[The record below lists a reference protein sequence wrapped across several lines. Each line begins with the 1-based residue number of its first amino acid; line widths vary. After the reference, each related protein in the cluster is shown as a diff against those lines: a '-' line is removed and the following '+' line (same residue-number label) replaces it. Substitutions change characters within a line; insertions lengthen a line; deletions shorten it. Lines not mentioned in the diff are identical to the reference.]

1 MVSFSLRAK
10 NFELRNTVTAEPF
23 FSLVL
28 SELLTGLVLFS
39 SLRREKKEQ
48 ADFIISLV
56 PLITSQDGLDSLME
70 MQEMT
75 NTNLGSFQLFRS
87 SLFSMWAVYNS
98 FYFSLAPTY
107 FC

>member
-56 PLITSQDGLDSLME
+56 PLITPQNGLDSLRE
-70 MQEMT
+70 M
-75 NTNLGSFQLFRS
+75 
-87 SLFSMWAVYNS
+87 
-98 FYFSLAPTY
+98 
-107 FC
+107 